1 MFKNKCLHFGYRNK
15 NSILAKIEQLRS
27 LLINSNIS
35 TLTITETKLG
45 NTVNNVEVEI
55 DGRNLI
61 RPNRKRKRGGTACYI
76 NTSISFKYRGSLD
89 ENFENILVDILL
101 TKSKPITLGIIY
113 RPPEQSSLIDDF
125 NIVLKELAS
134 QGNETYFLGDFNI
147 NLFFEGHYTSKKSD
161 AKLTRG

>member
-61 RPNRKRKRGGTACYI
+61 RPNRKRKKERRNC
-76 NTSISFKYRGSLD
+76 
-89 ENFENILVDILL
+89 LL
-101 TKSKPITLGIIY
+101 YKHQY
-113 RPPEQSSLIDDF
+113 
-125 NIVLKELAS
+125 
-134 QGNETYFLGDFNI
+134 
-147 NLFFEGHYTSKKSD
+147 LF
-161 AKLTRG
+161 